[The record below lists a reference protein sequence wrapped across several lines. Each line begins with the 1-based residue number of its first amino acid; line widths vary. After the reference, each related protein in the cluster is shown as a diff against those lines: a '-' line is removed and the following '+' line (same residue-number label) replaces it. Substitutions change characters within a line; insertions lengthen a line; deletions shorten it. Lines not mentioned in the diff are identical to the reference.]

1 MYSYYFCRL
10 KYIIDNKMKR
20 IIKSRED
27 ALAAFRKAKERK
39 RQWEQ
44 SIDKK
49 LAELE
54 QEMIACE
61 SGTES

>member
-1 MYSYYFCRL
+1 
-10 KYIIDNKMKR
+10 MKR